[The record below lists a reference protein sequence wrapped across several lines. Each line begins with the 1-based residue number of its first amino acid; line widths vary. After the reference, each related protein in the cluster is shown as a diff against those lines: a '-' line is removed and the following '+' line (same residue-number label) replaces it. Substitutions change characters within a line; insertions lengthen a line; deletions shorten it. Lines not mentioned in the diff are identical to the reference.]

1 MAARRL
7 SDVYVAAGDL
17 AFAIAAFACGLFSA
31 PLEIAVVAAFG
42 MVAFWLT
49 SRRPILDRLK
59 GRAFFRISALAIGV
73 LLTIL
78 SGAYWL
84 GLGIADAL

>member
-7 SDVYVAAGDL
+7 SDVTIAAGDI

-31 PLEIAVVAAFG
+31 PLELTIVAGFG
-42 MVAFWLT
+42 MVTFWLA
-49 SRRPILDRLK
+49 SRRPILDRLTS
-59 GRAFFRISALAIGV
+59 RAFFRLSALAIAV

-78 SGAYWL
+78 AGAYWL
-84 GLGIADAL
+84 GLGIAGAL

>member
-7 SDVYVAAGDL
+7 PDVYVAAGDL

-31 PLEIAVVAAFG
+31 PLEIAIVAAFG

-59 GRAFFRISALAIGV
+59 RRAFFRISALAIAV

>member
-7 SDVYVAAGDL
+7 SDVTIAAGDL

-31 PLEIAVVAAFG
+31 PLELTVLAALG
-42 MVAFWLT
+42 MVGFWLT
-49 SRRPILDRLK
+49 SRRPILDRLR
-59 GRAFFRISALAIGV
+59 GPVFFKISALAIGV

-84 GLGIADAL
+84 GLGVAGAL